1 MHHVRIASLVC
12 AIGLGAGA
20 AMAAEGPSAG
30 ECFSTAFKAGDAE
43 AVAACYAEEGIIWF
57 PGGPMAQGRPA
68 IRDGF
73 AHFFSEVSGM
83 TIEDVVLTD
92 IGHVMGEGDTRTA
105 WGTYEI
111 RGIDNPSGA
120 EVVRRG
126 RYTDVSKLVDGRW
139 LYLVDH
145 PSDDPPP
152 PAAK

>member
-1 MHHVRIASLVC
+1 
-12 AIGLGAGA
+12 
-20 AMAAEGPSAG
+20 MAAGEGPSAG
-30 ECFSTAFKAGDAE
+30 ECFSTAFKAGDAD
-43 AVAACYAEEGIIWF
+43 AVAACYAEDGIIWF
-57 PGGPMAQGRPA
+57 PGGPMAKGRPA

-73 AHFFSEVSGM
+73 AHFFTEM
-83 TIEDVVLTD
+83 KIKDVVLTE
-92 IGHVMGEGDTRTA
+92 IGHVMGKGDTRTA

-120 EVVRRG
+120 EVVQRG